1 MGTLSI
7 SSAEPAP
14 HRCGRME
21 NVPDSDMVAPGA
33 DPASNGTM
41 RGHDNN
47 NEEFRGMVAAL
58 AKAGDEATRKDLDA
72 RIWQRYGTTG
82 AVFVSDMCGFS
93 RTTRAHG
100 ICHFL
105 GLIEYAR
112 SIIAPEILRHGGR
125 LLKFETD
132 NTFAF
137 FPDVNS
143 AVHCARDL
151 TARIVDSNHARHPE
165 DRIAVAIGIDH
176 GDVLLVDD
184 RDYYGDPVNTA
195 CKLGEDVAAE
205 GETLVTARAFALC
218 TRDLPYVM
226 DRKHARISGIDV
238 EYARIE
244 FMHARGRR

>member
-1 MGTLSI
+1 
-7 SSAEPAP
+7 
-14 HRCGRME
+14 ME
-21 NVPDSDMVAPGA
+21 NVPIFDMVTPGA
-33 DPASNGTM
+33 GSASNGTM
-41 RGHDNN
+41 RGHDKN
-47 NEEFRGMVAAL
+47 NEEFRGMVAEL
-58 AKAGDEATRKDLDA
+58 AAADDEAARKQVEA
-72 RIWQRYGTTG
+72 RIWQRYGTRG

-105 GLIEYAR
+105 GLIEHAR
-112 SIIAPEILRHGGR
+112 RIITPEILRHGGR

-132 NTFAF
+132 NSFAF
-137 FPDVNS
+137 FADVNS

-151 TARIVDSNHARHPE
+151 TASIAETNHARRPE
-165 DRIAVAIGIDH
+165 DQIAVAIGIDH
-176 GDVLLVDD
+176 GDLLLVDD
-184 RDYYGDPVNTA
+184 ADFFGDPVNTA

-238 EYARIE
+238 EYARIA